1 MDMEAAAMV
10 KAYMLHKDQF
20 SQKGHK
26 LTYTA
31 ILIKIVALALI
42 EHPILRTVID
52 GNNLVTR
59 AEINIGIAI
68 DVPDGLIVPNIKN
81 AHEKSLSQIA
91 CVLDDLSDRAKRNSL
106 TADEM
111 NGGVFTISNL
121 GMFGI
126 KYFTPI
132 LKPGESGILGVGT
145 IQEVVQ
151 VRNGGIY
158 VMPIINLSLTHDHR
172 VVNGAP
178 GARFL
183 QAIQR
188 IMNECESLFTH

>member
-1 MDMEAAAMV
+1 
-10 KAYMLHKDQF
+10 
-20 SQKGHK
+20 
-26 LTYTA
+26 
-31 ILIKIVALALI
+31 
-42 EHPILRTVID
+42 
-52 GNNLVTR
+52 
-59 AEINIGIAI
+59 
-68 DVPDGLIVPNIKN
+68 
-81 AHEKSLSQIA
+81 
-91 CVLDDLSDRAKRNSL
+91 
-106 TADEM
+106 M

-151 VRNGGIY
+151 VQNGGIY
-158 VMPIINLSLTHDHR
+158 VMPVISLSLTHDHR

-183 QAIQR
+183 QTIQR